1 MALPQT
7 PPVIGAID
15 VGTNAARLKLAHL
28 YPGGRSVPFYKQRA
42 PIRPGEGVFTT
53 GEMPPPVV
61 ERLVATMRQ
70 FMDICL
76 AHGARVRAVATSSLR
91 NARNAEAVQA
101 RILAEAGV
109 RLEVISGLEEARLIC
124 LGVLH
129 GRRAAERSLV
139 VDVGGGSTEVI
150 LAAGETPIG
159 LWSLPIGTVR
169 LTDLY
174 GSARRMQPRRL
185 ARLRAATRGVVE
197 DGLRILPGEG
207 LPSSAYGSSGSI
219 KALAG
224 YVGPRSSNRIECA
237 RLSDMAEEL
246 AAMKMRRR
254 RQLFPPGRA
263 DIIVAGVVILE
274 ALAAHLGLQ
283 TIDAVQAGLRD
294 GLLVSLE
301 RDRTARA
308 APPAPDVLPE
318 SA

>member
-1 MALPQT
+1 MASPQT
-7 PPVIGAID
+7 PPVVGAID

-28 YPGGRSVPFYKQRA
+28 YPDGRLVPFYKRRA

-61 ERLVATMRQ
+61 ARLVATLRQ
-70 FMDICL
+70 FMEVCRS
-76 AHGARVRAVATSSLR
+76 HGACVRAVATSSLR
-91 NARNAEAVQA
+91 NARNAEAVQT
-101 RILAEAGV
+101 RVQAEAGV

-129 GRRAAERSLV
+129 GRRAEERSLV
-139 VDVGGGSTEVI
+139 LDVGGGSTEVI
-150 LAAGETPIG
+150 LAAGDVPIG

-174 GSARRMQPRRL
+174 RSARRMPPKRL
-185 ARLRAATRGVVE
+185 ARLRAATRSVVQ

-207 LPSSAYGSSGSI
+207 LPPNAYGSSGSI

-224 YVGPRSSNRIECA
+224 YVGPRNSNRIECA
-237 RLSDMAEEL
+237 RLSEAAEEL
-246 AAMKMRRR
+246 AALKMRRR

-263 DIIVAGVVILE
+263 DIIVAGAVILE

-283 TIDAVQAGLRD
+283 AIDAVATGLRD

-301 RDRTARA
+301 RDLMARA
-308 APPAPDVLPE
+308 TPPARAVR
-318 SA
+318 SYNA